1 MSLMISELDIVVLRK
16 DLPDAG
22 LQAGDVG
29 TVVMSYDDGK
39 AFEVEFATL
48 TGRTIS
54 VLTLEAGAVRS
65 VEPTDV
71 SHVRATAP

>member
-1 MSLMISELDIVVLRK
+1 MIGELDIVVLRH
-16 DLPDAG
+16 DLPAEG

-48 TGRTIS
+48 TGRTVS
-54 VLTLEAGAVRS
+54 VLTLEADAIRAI
-65 VEPTDV
+65 EPTDMT
-71 SHVRATAP
+71 HVRAAVA